1 MKTIELKWI
10 EDDNH
15 VVAEDAYNGLK
26 DLIDSGVFPNLTAK
40 CEDDTL
46 YITGEKE
53 DLDKAVMKIQKAYA
67 KYGQIMIKEAKNGV
81 SQELRIESFDEN
93 VQDIFNHTLNEYNKF
108 KSSKERPLNY
118 VKQLNDYRFKFK
130 KFYETAAR
138 SDKKLLKPYLDEI
151 SNLLDESE
159 IVNKIKPI
167 KKINEGKL
175 IDADALN
182 VMMELIDLGYPSEAA
197 SRLIKKYTNFINK
210 ELKDG
215 AKPYWIAKLIEDDM
229 VNQKYSDK
237 DNEEELVKEAKE
249 ICKAAGKKLLKPYL
263 DEISNLDESEFM
275 PRIKPI
281 KKINEDS
288 LDDFDDREINAR
300 IAAQSAKVKKF
311 VEEQQNLIYNYVKN
325 KWISLCEKYK
335 IDRDTYYEVT
345 CDTSFG
351 NGLEPG
357 STFFMEIKID
367 YLKQFLNAIKARD
380 KEEAEKW
387 LFTKFC
393 SDDCPFK
400 ISPAWKPEVYNSG
413 DYKYKIRMGFIIP
426 EFPKKP
432 RKPRKPRDPNKGYKK
447 PDYVNPD
454 MKGGTYF
461 DGDTQVYEMP
471 EENEAFM
478 IKTAKDICEAA
489 GKKVLNPEQN
499 GFYDVL
505 HELIGLGYNRIQAQ
519 DLIQK
524 NVEYVYLELEK
535 GHKPSDIASVIDNEY
550 VVENADNELTK
561 HLGNLKNWG
570 IIEESMSQ
578 EEYNDKYDEVAL
590 AYAKETGM
598 DLDDAY
604 DELENKDELDDYI
617 KCQYDVDE
625 IIYKLIYESTTM
637 NESFLSPGELKKKL
651 QRVAARWA
659 SIKGIKFEEA
669 YNELRKKK
677 SVKDML
683 DFYSVDE
690 IIDDLSKNKKEIDD
704 ELEEEI

>member
-26 DLIDSGVFPNLTAK
+26 ELIDTGVFPDLEVK
-40 CEDDTL
+40 CENDTL

-81 SQELRIESFDEN
+81 NQELRIESFDEN
-93 VQDIFNHTLNEYNKF
+93 VQDIFNHTLNDYNKF
-108 KSSKERPLNY
+108 KYSKERPLNY
-118 VKQLNDYRFKFK
+118 VKQLNDYRFMFK

-167 KKINEGKL
+167 KKINE
-175 IDADALN
+175 
-182 VMMELIDLGYPSEAA
+182 
-197 SRLIKKYTNFINK
+197 
-210 ELKDG
+210 
-215 AKPYWIAKLIEDDM
+215 
-229 VNQKYSDK
+229 
-237 DNEEELVKEAKE
+237 
-249 ICKAAGKKLLKPYL
+249 
-263 DEISNLDESEFM
+263 
-275 PRIKPI
+275 
-281 KKINEDS
+281 DS

-300 IAAQSAKVKKF
+300 IDSQSANVKKF
-311 VEEQQNLIYNYVKN
+311 VEEQQNLIYNYVEN

-351 NGLEPG
+351 NGQEPG
-357 STFFMEIKID
+357 STLFMEIKID
-367 YLKQFLNAIKARD
+367 YLEQFLNAIKASD
-380 KEEAEKW
+380 VEEAEKW
-387 LFTKFC
+387 LYTKFC

-400 ISPAWKPEVYNSG
+400 VSPSCKPEVYNSG
-413 DYKYKIRMGFIIP
+413 DYKYIIRIGFIIP
-426 EFPKKP
+426 EYTPKKP
-432 RKPRKPRDPNKGYKK
+432 RKPRKPRDQNKGYKK

-478 IKTAKDICEAA
+478 IKIAKDICEAA
-489 GKKVLNPEQN
+489 GKKVLNPEKN
-499 GFYDVL
+499 GFYEVL
-505 HELIGLGYNRIQAQ
+505 HELIELGYNRIQAQ

-535 GHKPSDIASVIDNEY
+535 GHKPAKIASVIDNEY

-570 IIEESMSQ
+570 VIEESMNRKQ
-578 EEYNDKYDEVAL
+578 YNAKYDKVAL
-590 AYAKETGM
+590 AYARETGM

-604 DELENKDELDDYI
+604 DELMDVDELVNWI
-617 KCQYDVDE
+617 EGPYDVDE
-625 IIYKLIYESTTM
+625 IVDKLMNESTTM

-659 SIKGIKFEEA
+659 SINGVKFEEA

-690 IIDDLSKNKKEIDD
+690 IIDDLKKHKKEVDD

>member
-93 VQDIFNHTLNEYNKF
+93 VQDIFNHTLNDYNKF

-249 ICKAAGKKLLKPYL
+249 ICEAAGKKLLKPYL
-263 DEISNLDESEFM
+263 DEISNLLDESEFM

-351 NGLEPG
+351 NGREPG

-426 EFPKKP
+426 EYTPKKP

-447 PDYVNPD
+447 PNYVNPD

-478 IKTAKDICEAA
+478 IKTAKEICEAA

-570 IIEESMSQ
+570 IVE
-578 EEYNDKYDEVAL
+578 
-590 AYAKETGM
+590 
-598 DLDDAY
+598 
-604 DELENKDELDDYI
+604 
-617 KCQYDVDE
+617 
-625 IIYKLIYESTTM
+625 M

-690 IIDDLSKNKKEIDD
+690 IIDDLSKNKKEVDD